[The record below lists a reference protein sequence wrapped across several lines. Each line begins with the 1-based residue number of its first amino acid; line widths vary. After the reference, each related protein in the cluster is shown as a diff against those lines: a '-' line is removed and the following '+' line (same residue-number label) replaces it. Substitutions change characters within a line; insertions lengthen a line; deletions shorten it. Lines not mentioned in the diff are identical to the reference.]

1 MAPISASSFDILLP
15 TIFLSQLEYTS
26 IQAGQ
31 LATWLVYLPK
41 FPFRFLKRF
50 NHEPGFHSNHFRP
63 TRGVFLM
70 RYRMGNAFVRLL
82 LHNMGYIH
90 QSTLLFF
97 FGVYCSNNQKAVW
110 LNPYWFWT
118 SCCVFSNRDW
128 INLKDH
134 SSCGHIKRKKTK
146 NCWLNLRCIEL
157 ALSHR
162 TFVKPGYILFKGFS
176 GKSATKVAGSIP
188 HF

>member
-1 MAPISASSFDILLP
+1 MRGLPYFSLAHILQTSHFDLLCGSIRGSTLINGLTMAPISASSFDILLP
-15 TIFLSQLEYTS
+15 TIFLSQLEYMS

-70 RYRMGNAFVRLL
+70 RYHMGNACVRLL

-97 FGVYCSNNQKAVW
+97 FWC
-110 LNPYWFWT
+110 L
-118 SCCVFSNRDW
+118 
-128 INLKDH
+128 L
-134 SSCGHIKRKKTK
+134 
-146 NCWLNLRCIEL
+146 L
-157 ALSHR
+157 
-162 TFVKPGYILFKGFS
+162 
-176 GKSATKVAGSIP
+176 
-188 HF
+188 